1 MAKLPII
8 AAMTGDPAGVGPEVC
23 VQAVASGELDGLCR
37 PILIGEQAAV
47 LRSAKLYGVNRPV
60 VRIADPAEAPSG
72 PGTIAVIDSGSISA
86 ADYTVGKPSAA
97 AGRAVVEWIRLAER
111 FGGDQRIDGL
121 VLGPV
126 DSSSLKLGGV
136 VRDIDD
142 LQPPG
147 TFMFRIS
154 GKIRAVPI
162 TEHIRI
168 RDIPATVTKERILH
182 VLRMLDENLRKWGL
196 PHPRIAVAGLNPHA
210 MFEEDRELVAP
221 AVEEG
226 RRLGIDASG
235 PISPDSVFRMALE
248 GRNDAVLT
256 MYHDQGQIAVK
267 TAAFAGACT
276 IYMGLPFVML
286 NVPHGTAFD
295 IAGQGKAQHYS
306 ILAAMKTAAALA
318 SGRGFLAEGS
328 GQAAQIDASA

>member
-1 MAKLPII
+1 M
-8 AAMTGDPAGVGPEVC
+8 MGDPAGVGPEVC
-23 VQAVASGELDGLCR
+23 VQAIASGALDAVCR
-37 PILIGEQAAV
+37 PILIGERAAA
-47 LRSAKLYGVNRPV
+47 LRCAKLYGIQRPV
-60 VRIADPAEAPSG
+60 VQIQDPAETASD
-72 PGTIAVIDSGSISA
+72 PGAIRVIDIGNISP

-97 AGRAVVEWIRLAER
+97 AGRAVVEWIRMGER
-111 FGGDQRIDGL
+111 YGAGKRIDGL

-126 DSSSLKLGGV
+126 DSDSLKLSGI
-136 VRDIDD
+136 VRDIDE

-147 TFMFRIS
+147 TFMFRVS
-154 GKIRAVPI
+154 GNLRAVPL

-168 RDIPATVTKERILH
+168 RDIPATVTKERIVQ
-182 VLRMLDENLRKWGL
+182 VLRLLDESLRRWGMAR
-196 PHPRIAVAGLNPHA
+196 PRIAVAGLNPHA
-210 MFEEDRELVAP
+210 MFEEDRDLVAP

-235 PISPDSVFRMALE
+235 PVSPDSVFRMALE
-248 GRNDAVLT
+248 GRNDAVVT

-267 TAAFAGACT
+267 TAAFEGACT
-276 IYMGLPFVML
+276 IYMGLPFIML

-318 SGRGFLAEGS
+318 SGRGFLS
-328 GQAAQIDASA
+328 DAPVH